1 VCGLAA
7 WSVWSLSLEARFV
20 LGVSTA
26 LAASLT
32 GVVYL
37 RNRHRGAAMAA
48 LAIAVLAL
56 AFPIVLLVLLAGS
69 S

>member
-1 VCGLAA
+1 
-7 WSVWSLSLEARFV
+7 
-20 LGVSTA
+20 
-26 LAASLT
+26 
-32 GVVYL
+32 
-37 RNRHRGAAMAA
+37 MAA